1 MKIIIFMLTRRRQIG
16 RRCYISPDVF
26 RVNFTFSLHV
36 SCVYVIKQYIALHS
50 LMLKTSAL
58 KGYITLAFCI
68 LVIDT
73 RKQFQLQTGVFLK
86 RPDVVTFDETIRSL
100 SFLSN

>member
-1 MKIIIFMLTRRRQIG
+1 MGVERGTEIKPSVFNTSLGTLRMLMNG
-16 RRCYISPDVF
+16 K
-26 RVNFTFSLHV
+26 
-36 SCVYVIKQYIALHS
+36 SCLIPLLLYNS
-50 LMLKTSAL
+50 LMLKTSPL

-68 LVIDT
+68 LVVDT

>member
-1 MKIIIFMLTRRRQIG
+1 MFLVCTLLNNILL
-16 RRCYISPDVF
+16 Y
-26 RVNFTFSLHV
+26 N
-36 SCVYVIKQYIALHS
+36 S

-73 RKQFQLQTGVFLK
+73 CKQFQLQTGVFLK

>member
-1 MKIIIFMLTRRRQIG
+1 MFLACTLLNNILL
-16 RRCYISPDVF
+16 Y
-26 RVNFTFSLHV
+26 N
-36 SCVYVIKQYIALHS
+36 S

-68 LVIDT
+68 LVIDL
-73 RKQFQLQTGVFLK
+73 RKQFQLQTGVFWK